1 MAASPGT
8 SPAQRNCLTSASV
21 AEPVT
26 TQVVSR
32 RLAIPACGWVVL
44 LAGFLTISLSLYA
57 QRPASPL
64 PNARAVAPNLTPNDP
79 SRIRPLPATAAL
91 AALVGEY
98 GAGADTIIVLERG
111 GRIFALRNAT
121 EIPIAVTS
129 FARDSA
135 GRPIALQLDAQRFPR
150 RSVGTEEGIT
160 FHIVPAQSVDVLRRL
175 ALSEQPP
182 VESGHHRRSDLTDV
196 AGLDDGIKLDIRYA
210 TANNFMGAPMY
221 SSARAFLQRPAAEA
235 LVRAHRALA
244 AYGFGLLIHDAYR
257 PWYVTRMFW
266 DATTGADR
274 GFVANPATG
283 SKHNRGAAVDLTLY
297 ERSTGAAVRMT
308 GGYDEFSERSYAQYP
323 GGTALQRWTRD
334 LLRRVMERQGF
345 TVNPSEWWHF
355 DYEHWREYP
364 LLNTPFETIGRLRR

>member
-26 TQVVSR
+26 TQAVSR
-32 RLAIPACGWVVL
+32 RLAIPACGLVVL

-182 VESGHHRRSDLTDV
+182 VESGHHLRSDLTDV
-196 AGLDDGIKLDIRYA
+196 AGLYHGVKLDIRYA

-235 LVRAHRALA
+235 LIRAHRALA

-266 DATTGADR
+266 DATTGAER

-283 SKHNRGAAVDLTLY
+283 SKHNRGAAIDLTLY
-297 ERSTGAAVRMT
+297 ELATGAPVRMT

-323 GGTALQRWTRD
+323 GGTSLQRWTRD
-334 LLRRVMERQGF
+334 LLRRVLERQGF
-345 TVNPSEWWHF
+345 SVNPSEWWHF
-355 DYEHWREYP
+355 DYGNWRDYP
-364 LLNTPFETIGRLRR
+364 LLNIPFEAIGPLRR

>member
-1 MAASPGT
+1 M
-8 SPAQRNCLTSASV
+8 
-21 AEPVT
+21 
-26 TQVVSR
+26 
-32 RLAIPACGWVVL
+32 VL

>member
-8 SPAQRNCLTSASV
+8 SPAPRNCLTSASV

-26 TQVVSR
+26 SQVVSR
-32 RLAIPACGWVVL
+32 RLVIPACGWVLL
-44 LAGFLTISLSLYA
+44 LAGFLTISLPLDA
-57 QRPASPL
+57 QRPANPL
-64 PNARAVAPNLTPNDP
+64 PNARAAAPQLTLDDP
-79 SRIRPLPATAAL
+79 SRIRPLPATAEL

-111 GRIFALRNAT
+111 GRLFAMHYPA
-121 EIPIAVTS
+121 EVQIAVSS

-135 GRPIALQLDAQRFPR
+135 GRPIALQLDTQRFPR
-150 RSVGTEEGIT
+150 RSVGTAEGVT
-160 FHIVPAQSVDVLRRL
+160 FRIVPAQPVDVLRRL
-175 ALSEQPP
+175 ALAEQPP
-182 VESGHHRRSDLTDV
+182 VESGHHLRSDLTDV
-196 AGLDDGIKLDIRYA
+196 AGLEHGVKLDIRYA

-235 LVRAHRALA
+235 LIRAHRALA

-266 DATTGADR
+266 DATTGAER

-297 ERSTGAAVRMT
+297 ELSTGAAVRMT
-308 GGYDEFSERSYAQYP
+308 GGYDEFSERSYAHYP

-364 LLNTPFETIGRLRR
+364 LLNTPFEAIGRLRR

>member
-8 SPAQRNCLTSASV
+8 SPAQRNCLTSASI
-21 AEPVT
+21 AEPVRN
-26 TQVVSR
+26 QVVNR
-32 RLAIPACGWVVL
+32 RLAIPACGRVAL
-44 LAGFLTISLSLYA
+44 LAGFLAISLPIYA

-64 PNARAVAPNLTPNDP
+64 PTARSAAPNLTLNDP
-79 SRIRPLPATAAL
+79 SRIRPPPATAEH

-111 GRIFALRNAT
+111 GRLFVIHHAV
-121 EIPIAVTS
+121 EVQIAVTA

-135 GRPIALQLDAQRFPR
+135 GRPVALQLDARRFPR
-150 RSVGTEEGIT
+150 RSVGTEEGVT
-160 FHIVPAQSVDVLRRL
+160 FHIIPAQPIDVLRRQ
-175 ALSEQPP
+175 ALTGKPP
-182 VESGHHRRSDLTDV
+182 VESGHHRRSDLVDV
-196 AGLDDGIKLDIRYA
+196 AKLDHGIKLDIRYA

-266 DATTGADR
+266 DATTGAER

-297 ERSTGAAVRMT
+297 ELATGTAVRMT

-323 GGTALQRWTRD
+323 GGTAVQRWARD

-345 TVNPSEWWHF
+345 MVNPSEWWHF
-355 DYEHWREYP
+355 DYENWRDYP
-364 LLNTPFETIGRLRR
+364 LLNIPFEAIGRLRR